1 MTRQGHRPK
10 PFRDEPVE
18 VWQATYASLAMILV
32 VFFVMLV
39 SYAQISG
46 RSAMQIRAALGVNVD
61 RAAHSG
67 GTGTPAARAAAAE
80 REAGGQADILAGAGG
95 VLRGALER
103 ANLSRECV
111 LEKTRSGW
119 RMVLKT
125 EALFAGDR
133 GRIREARHA
142 FLREVANAASQGGL
156 AVRVEVFGAA
166 AVADRGIR
174 PSWATPAGR
183 AAGVVECL
191 ESGGIRFP
199 LSFHGYAAVPP
210 AVKPDAGGGGNVVI
224 TFFPSAGAGP

>member
-1 MTRQGHRPK
+1 
-10 PFRDEPVE
+10 
-18 VWQATYASLAMILV
+18 MILV

-46 RSAMQIRAALGVNVD
+46 RSAMQIRAALGANVD
-61 RAAHSG
+61 RAARSD

-80 REAGGQADILAGAGG
+80 REAGRQADVLAGAGG

-133 GRIREARHA
+133 SRIREGRQD
-142 FLREVANAASQGGL
+142 FLREVGNAANQGGL
-156 AVRVEVFGAA
+156 ALRVEVFGAA
-166 AVADRGIR
+166 TVADGSAR
-174 PSWATPAGR
+174 PSWTTPAGR
-183 AAGVVECL
+183 AVRVAEGL
-191 ESGGIRFP
+191 ESEGIRSP
-199 LSFHGYAAVPP
+199 LSFHGYATAPP
-210 AVKPDAGGGGNVVI
+210 DVKPDAGAGGNVVI
-224 TFFPSAGAGP
+224 TLFPSPGTGP